1 MGVGVPVGAGV
12 PASRGGVP
20 GLGLEPG
27 SVLCCDAAG
36 SPARLKLESAGVCTE
51 CRRASPNEENK
62 NTRAVG
68 PHIAPSVFRKSFVSH
83 EPRYLVRNCVSVSAR
98 HVSGWSREQ
107 TSLGLGKKT
116 HSV

>member
-1 MGVGVPVGAGV
+1 VPSLPTLPLGMGVGMPVGAGV

-51 CRRASPNEENK
+51 CRRASPMK
-62 NTRAVG
+62 KTKTRA
-68 PHIAPSVFRKSFVSH
+68 RW
-83 EPRYLVRNCVSVSAR
+83 VR
-98 HVSGWSREQ
+98 
-107 TSLGLGKKT
+107 TSLRQCFESPSCRTSHVTLSAT
-116 HSV
+116 A